1 MDSYVRYK
9 KPSITN
15 LPVDLGHEIFSQIL
29 NSSLPDRKVM
39 RDKSNQ
45 LLASMLEAR
54 ERENA
59 FTLR

>member
-1 MDSYVRYK
+1 MSSYARYL

-15 LPVDLGHEIFSQIL
+15 LPVDLGREIFSQIL
-29 NSSLPDRKVM
+29 NSPVSNHKAM

-54 ERENA
+54 EREND

>member
-1 MDSYVRYK
+1 MSSYARYT

-15 LPVDLGHEIFSQIL
+15 LHVDLGREIFSQIL
-29 NSSLPDRKVM
+29 NSPVSNHKAM

-54 ERENA
+54 EREND